1 MTRYTLVSLIAGLVM
16 PVLASAAGFAGLML
30 ADMYRGWGSLENSM
44 LGALLLTCGLPTLFS
59 LLAGWLLTS
68 RRTLPATL
76 EERYIPLLVLPPLIW
91 LMALSF
97 YPPLVNPELFIL
109 GLCLL
114 PAAAVWF
121 LFTLGAFWGARKSA
135 PVREMKSGVLRI
147 IGYAGLA
154 FVVIGANLYGIVNNT
169 LYGLRDNTGNE
180 IFLPSYFP
188 FERKDLLAV
197 PPTPPSLRI
206 TGNYPIIVGDLHL
219 LPLYGA
225 VIQAVYDI
233 RSGEYYADF
242 DPETDDELR
251 PASPEPHVRDVAG
264 YDGST
269 EGPLELLMNNEI
281 DIAFGDLP
289 AARQFI
295 AGLTD
300 EAPELTPVAR
310 DALVFFVHADN
321 PVTNLSLEQ
330 IRDIY
335 AGKIRSWDDVG
346 GPDTAI
352 LSFQS
357 RDKRTQQALKSMV
370 MQGRETV
377 EPLREEF
384 NLYDLNIVNRV
395 ADYRNRT
402 NALGYDSRWRA
413 GRLFPAG
420 EIRFLTVD
428 GIAPTPENIRS
439 GAYPLTFPIVMATRQ
454 KPGKEVTALKEWIC
468 GPEGQ
473 ALIDMT
479 GFVSIKGIEEE
490 RKED

>member
-1 MTRYTLVSLIAGLVM
+1 MEGKMTRYTLVSLIAGLVM

-30 ADMYRGWGSLENSM
+30 ADIYRGWGSLENSM

-97 YPPLVNPELFIL
+97 YPPLVNPGLFIL

-154 FVVIGANLYGIVNNT
+154 FVVIGANLYGIVSNT

-197 PPTPPSLRI
+197 PPAPPSLRI

-225 VIQAVYDI
+225 EVQAVYDI

-251 PASPEPHVRDVAG
+251 PASSEPHVRDVVG

-289 AARQFI
+289 R
-295 AGLTD
+295 
-300 EAPELTPVAR
+300 R
-310 DALVFFVHADN
+310 
-321 PVTNLSLEQ
+321 
-330 IRDIY
+330 
-335 AGKIRSWDDVG
+335 
-346 GPDTAI
+346 TAI
-352 LSFQS
+352 Y
-357 RDKRTQQALKSMV
+357 RWTH
-370 MQGRETV
+370 GRS
-377 EPLREEF
+377 
-384 NLYDLNIVNRV
+384 
-395 ADYRNRT
+395 AG
-402 NALGYDSRWRA
+402 ADSRC
-413 GRLFPAG
+413 P
-420 EIRFLTVD
+420 
-428 GIAPTPENIRS
+428 
-439 GAYPLTFPIVMATRQ
+439 
-454 KPGKEVTALKEWIC
+454 
-468 GPEGQ
+468 
-473 ALIDMT
+473 
-479 GFVSIKGIEEE
+479 
-490 RKED
+490 